1 MMNKVFNFFALL
13 IAFLNVEAKS
23 LFERDIYKTV
33 EEINR
38 QILTNALT
46 EDKNFI
52 LDFRKTLYKSS
63 FLSLKDQK
71 YLNDIL
77 KNYQKNTKENVYV
90 VLAYPLLVGSANN
103 EEKVKEEQKKYAQE
117 VFKRSNLGDR
127 SVLISF
133 DFALRNIKGNIT
145 ETMQSYPIFGS
156 KVGLEERKENHYCIL
171 DKLIPPNF
179 GKPTP
184 VRYKA
189 LPPDSKSGKVTIY
202 GHTDN
207 ETHHILNLLTD
218 KYKGGN
224 WGEFSLPVYKAL
236 FETHF
241 NHGNPK
247 MKVHRKSLI
256 MLFKKKYGG
265 YFTGTTIRL
274 PYPVNSYSKSH
285 NGAKIS
291 LDNSSFTK
299 LITSN
304 EPLEK
309 YYFESSNSFGLH
321 NWLSELSHSR
331 QAIDGRLS
339 KLKVVRHE
347 IAGFFITFFTLR
359 WFKKY
364 DYTDAYGRKQNGF
377 VRYAYVAKYSYEYE
391 AHSIVQPQI
400 MKEYTQ
406 RGKHY
411 QKGENYT
418 PPTVN
423 YKRNKN

>member
-1 MMNKVFNFFALL
+1 MNRVFKLFALL
-13 IAFLNVEAKS
+13 IAFSNAEAKLS
-23 LFERDIYKTV
+23 FERDITKTV
-33 EEINR
+33 EKINQ
-38 QILTNALT
+38 QILANALI
-46 EDKNFI
+46 EEKNFI

-77 KNYQKNTKENVYV
+77 KNYQKNTQENVYIIV
-90 VLAYPLLVGSANN
+90 AYPLLVGSTDN
-103 EEKVKEEQKKYAQE
+103 EEKVREEQKKYAQE

-156 KVGLEERKENHYCIL
+156 KVGLKERKQNHYCII
-171 DKLIPPNF
+171 DQQIPDDF
-179 GKPTP
+179 GNPSIVK
-184 VRYKA
+184 YKA
-189 LPPDSKSGKVTIY
+189 LPPDFKSSKITIY

-207 ETHHILNLLTD
+207 ETHHILNILTN
-218 KYKGGN
+218 KYKAGQQN
-224 WGEFSLPVYKAL
+224 NFFLSVYKSL
-236 FETHF
+236 FETHY

-285 NGAKIS
+285 SGAKIS
-291 LDNSSFTK
+291 LDNASFTK
-299 LITSN
+299 LIESN

-309 YYFESSNSFGLH
+309 YYFEASNSFGLH

-339 KLKVVRHE
+339 KLKVIRHE

-364 DYTDAYGRKQNGF
+364 DYTDAYGRKQNDF

-411 QKGENYT
+411 QKGKNYT
-418 PPTVN
+418 PPPVN
-423 YKRNKN
+423 YKRNKK